1 MLKAWPL
8 APQTLTVFGDGAFE
22 TGRNENEALRVCS
35 NPLCLLFSPKR
46 WGLQT
51 RRGKSCEDTGGRRPP
66 ASPGQ
71 RPPRK
76 PAAPAPCAWPS
87 GPQSCGKS
95 CGKMPAIWASPSGAL
110 SVMAAQAGKLWS
122 ARAAPGAKGSSI
134 CQVPLPS
141 LQSWVSSPAP
151 PQGHPFFCIWQM
163 RAWRPRATG
172 GAEPKFDS
180 RAICFQMPCPLWH
193 YSFRAQR
200 PKWSKKKTWKPILL
214 CFISP
219 FENGHD
225 HHLSLAE
232 EPDAFVC
239 ITQIEWLKD
248 GETDVNRN

>member
-1 MLKAWPL
+1 MRPWGC
-8 APQTLTVFGDGAFE
+8 APIPCACSSLRRDEDCRHAEGRAAKIRGE
-22 TGRNENEALRVCS
+22 TA
-35 NPLCLLFSPKR
+35 
-46 WGLQT
+46 T
-51 RRGKSCEDTGGRRPP
+51 
-66 ASPGQ
+66 
-71 RPPRK
+71 RK
-76 PAAPAPCAWPS
+76 PRAEASKEARRASTCAWPS
-87 GPQSCGKS
+87 GPQSCGK
-95 CGKMPAIWASPSGAL
+95 MPAVWASLSGAL

-151 PQGHPFFCIWQM
+151 PQGRPFFCIWQM